1 MLALR
6 LPFSATSLSEL
17 AQQILHAELPP
28 LHSRDA
34 QLVQAVR
41 MCAVREPANRASA
54 AQLQKLPALQ
64 LAHRKRMRRFV
75 YRRYPT
81 GSAASP
87 VLHLSPT
94 TSQQLSR
101 GEVRATYGA
110 YGARGAYGTSIT
122 YATCASGNGTLHAI
136 PTLRRSP
143 RM

>member
-1 MLALR
+1 MLW
-6 LPFSATSLSEL
+6 TV
-17 AQQILHAELPP
+17 PP

-41 MCAVREPANRASA
+41 MCAVRDPDNRASA

-101 GEVRATYGA
+101 GEVRAVAAVTHGF
-110 YGARGAYGTSIT
+110 
-122 YATCASGNGTLHAI
+122 ATWR
-136 PTLRRSP
+136 PRREV
-143 RM
+143 

>member
-1 MLALR
+1 MLW
-6 LPFSATSLSEL
+6 TV
-17 AQQILHAELPP
+17 PP

-41 MCAVREPANRASA
+41 MCAVRDPHNRASA

-101 GEVRATYGA
+101 GEVRAVAAVTYGF
-110 YGARGAYGTSIT
+110 
-122 YATCASGNGTLHAI
+122 ATCR
-136 PTLRRSP
+136 PRRAV
-143 RM
+143 